1 MLHCS
6 NEKSLVFMSS
16 CVNIFMQPV
25 ALHNAMKSAPTVV
38 RKYGNRRLYDT
49 SASRY
54 INLEELA
61 SMVRSGKDVQVV
73 DAKTGEDLTRLTL
86 TQIIVEDAKDQRAG
100 LPLELL
106 RELIVASNH
115 AGRDFVM
122 WYLKS
127 AIDAY
132 RKFEGTVESS
142 LSPLSPV
149 GLVKNLLRT
158 DAPADELQ
166 RLKERVAELENK
178 TKRKHG
184 TTRRRKAGPSLRAK

>member
-1 MLHCS
+1 
-6 NEKSLVFMSS
+6 
-16 CVNIFMQPV
+16 
-25 ALHNAMKSAPTVV
+25 MKSASIVV

-61 SMVRSGKDVQVV
+61 AMVRNGKDVQVV

-86 TQIIVEDAKDQRAG
+86 TQIIVEDAKDQRAA
-100 LPLELL
+100 LPLEVL

-127 AIDAY
+127 AFDAY
-132 RKFEGTVESS
+132 RKLEGTVESS
-142 LSPLSPV
+142 LRPLSPV
-149 GLVKNLLRT
+149 SLVQNLMGRST
-158 DAPADELQ
+158 DAEQDELQ
-166 RLKERVAELENK
+166 HLKSRVAELEK
-178 TKRKHG
+178 GTVAARKSPKRKRSR
-184 TTRRRKAGPSLRAK
+184 TPKR

>member
-1 MLHCS
+1 
-6 NEKSLVFMSS
+6 
-16 CVNIFMQPV
+16 
-25 ALHNAMKSAPTVV
+25 MKSAPIIV

-61 SMVRSGKDVQVV
+61 AMVRNGKDVQVV

-86 TQIIVEDAKDQRAG
+86 TQVIVEDAKDQRAA
-100 LPLELL
+100 LPLEVL

-127 AIDAY
+127 AFDAY
-132 RKFEGTVESS
+132 RKLEGTVESS
-142 LSPLSPV
+142 LQPLSPV
-149 GLVKNLLRT
+149 SLVKSLIGRST
-158 DAPADELQ
+158 DDEQDELQ
-166 RLKERVAELENK
+166 RLKSRVAELEKGRKPKRQRTGRVK
-178 TKRKHG
+178 TPR
-184 TTRRRKAGPSLRAK
+184 